1 MAKAIFERLE
11 EPTGQDLGNG
21 RRMVE
26 GPMPAETRNQH
37 TLRSYGTP
45 RRVSV
50 YDDNA
55 KESFAGPYLKEEEGG
70 EKGLVGYADIYR
82 EPDRPSGVRTRE
94 PSGKRSIHF
103 MQNTNVGYMRT
114 ADKYQG
120 GGIGRQMFNYV
131 VNTTNPKSQIDL
143 GRVVDERM
151 GKMWEQHHEQG
162 DTPHMHGKVW
172 Y

>member
-11 EPTGQDLGNG
+11 HPEGQDLGNG

-26 GPMPAETRNQH
+26 GPMPEETRNQH

-45 RRVSV
+45 RRVSF

-55 KESFAGPYLKEEEGG
+55 KESFAGPYLKEDEGG

-82 EPDRPSGVRTRE
+82 EPDLPSAIYGTQPNGRKIINFT
-94 PSGKRSIHF
+94 
-103 MQNTNVGYMRT
+103 QNTNVGYMRT
-114 ADKYQG
+114 AGKYQG

-131 VNTTNPKSQIDL
+131 VNTTTPKSHIDL

-151 GKMWEQHHEQG
+151 GHMWEQHKEQG
-162 DTPHMHGKVW
+162 DTPYMHGKVW